1 MAKQIEAGLKIKA
14 GVEGAETLRQL
25 ADEIEAMGGDTAQ
38 LREQSKSL
46 GEAWQRVAAQQAL
59 IARFRELKTE
69 SRGLADELAA
79 TQANIN
85 TLAQRMQADPSAA
98 LRRQFDA
105 ATQKAARLKDKQ
117 SELQQSLQRVRNEMR
132 AAELPTRNLHQE
144 QARLGEAA
152 KAAEAKLHGLTVEA
166 QRLKSTAAARVRL
179 GLDVDDRVRREITAT
194 TAAYRTLRSS
204 GTLTKQQLA
213 RATELYKARLREL
226 KAELDGVPGKMS
238 PIASSLKGLGTAGLA
253 AAGVGGGLYA
263 VKEGVQAILDKTQ
276 EFQQIRKRLD
286 YAFGGAEEGG
296 KQLDFVRGVVER
308 LGLDMVSAAN
318 GYAQLAAATK
328 DLNISHAQT
337 QQIFSGVANAVAA
350 MNLSAD
356 EANGV
361 FLALSQIAGK
371 GKVSMEELRGQLG
384 ERLSPAMAIA
394 AKSMGVTTAELEKMV
409 ESGISAEEFLPKF
422 GAALEQAFAADAAR
436 NVETLNGQIN
446 LLKNRFAELLNG
458 FGEGGVADAV
468 VSVLQDV
475 GGMLDW
481 LEEKINGMDA
491 TVSGGLKDTFV
502 SAYDAIKEGA
512 VAVYDLFD
520 TVLDVINSIG
530 GGIATLAGGSA
541 EDFDFIRGLI
551 NSVNIALGVLRDGI
565 SAIGIGIDLMAGA
578 AIQGAALISE
588 AMSKITFGEV
598 SEQYKRAAEEMT
610 AAAEKHYAAA
620 EQAAMEFESK
630 TAEAI
635 RKGAE
640 TEQDRYQRLEQEA
653 RAAYQSAADAAIKAA
668 EDARSAQDKA
678 NAAIGTAAEQMA
690 TKQAQEANR
699 AAGAAAAAAQ
709 KAEDEWLKAFVNIG
723 GETEVAAKIT
733 APLRDAGLAA
743 QTTAQD
749 VGQVSKA
756 LADAKGAASGLGL
769 DLRAAMSEPTPAMQS
784 MLGNLDKLRG
794 GWQEMQESGINA
806 ASLVRQAMSGMLKT
820 AANEADLQAV
830 KQQFARLGQEGRLSM
845 QEVEQGI
852 IDADLR
858 LQELKGTVDPVTAA
872 FKRLGIQ
879 TKESLTL
886 AARNMQSAFETAKAS
901 GQASTETLNNAFKRA
916 ADAALASGDAQMAAW
931 VRSNAALYGYRLEMD
946 NTGKTSLQ
954 LAQTVES
961 SANRQTSAINR
972 SAAAAKQQSEAM
984 SSTAQAAQQA
994 SGGLKTY
1001 KAVTF
1006 DILSANLHTAESAQ
1020 KLRDALKEV
1029 RGAAIQPFAGA
1040 NAAWRQRIAMIKDYE
1055 QSLRGAKAMTE
1066 QLNAKVEAGTVTLE
1080 DLSVATGHA
1089 AGEFAKLDNTTLS
1102 GLNSA
1107 IDKARD
1113 KIQALQDEAA
1123 STRAALE
1130 AELAELSGDTSKKA
1144 ELEQENKLRELNLKL
1159 AEAERAQN
1167 SKAVAE
1173 YRQAVELQERLY
1185 QAKQQQAE
1193 AERIRKA
1200 EEAAAKEEAKAAPAA
1215 PVQQQVLQIGE
1226 ARVSLDGT
1234 QEAAR
1239 QLADALRGRDDVLVD
1254 KAIKTLLQRLHDEIK
1269 RSQ

>member
-14 GVEGAETLRQL
+14 GVEGVENLRRL
-25 ADEIEAMGGDTAQ
+25 ADEIEAMGGDTAR
-38 LREQSKSL
+38 LREQSNAL
-46 GEAWQRVAAQQAL
+46 AAAWQEVAAKQAL
-59 IARFRELKTE
+59 VERFRDLKTQ
-69 SRGLADELAA
+69 SRDLAAELEAMRQKTAGLA
-79 TQANIN
+79 Q
-85 TLAQRMQADPSAA
+85 QMQADPSAA
-98 LRRQFDA
+98 LRRQFE
-105 ATQKAARLKDKQ
+105 AARQKTAQLKGQ
-117 SELQQSLQRVRNEMR
+117 QAELQQSLQQVRTELA
-132 AAELPTRNLHQE
+132 AAELP
-144 QARLGEAA
+144 ARTLGGAQKQLGDSA
-152 KAAEAKLHGLTVEA
+152 KAAETKLHELAGEA
-166 QRLKSTAAARVRL
+166 QRLKTIAAARVRL
-179 GLDVDDRVRREITAT
+179 GLDVDDRVRREIAAT
-194 TAAYRTLRSS
+194 TAAYRTLRQS
-204 GTLTKQQLA
+204 GTLTKQQLS
-213 RATELYKARLREL
+213 RATEQYRAKIKALKDEL
-226 KAELDGVPGKMS
+226 NTVPSAMN
-238 PIASSLKGLGTAGLA
+238 PIAQSLKGLGGAGLA

-263 VKEGVQAILDKTQ
+263 VKQGVDAILDKTK
-276 EFQQIRKRLD
+276 EFQSIRKRLD

-308 LGLDMVSAAN
+308 LGLDLVSAAN
-318 GYAQLAAATK
+318 GYAQLSAATK

-337 QQIFSGVANAVAA
+337 QQIFSGVASAVAA

-394 AKSMGVTTAELEKMV
+394 AKSMGVTSAELEKMV

-436 NVETLNGQIN
+436 NVQTLNGQIN

-458 FGEGGVADAV
+458 FDEGGVADAV

-481 LEEKINGMDA
+481 LEDKINGMDA

-620 EQAAMEFESK
+620 EQAALEFESK

-635 RKGAE
+635 EKGGE
-640 TEQDRYQRLEQEA
+640 SEQQRFQRLEKEA
-653 RAAYQSAADAAIKAA
+653 REAYQAAADAAIQASA
-668 EDARSAQDKA
+668 DAQAAQDKA
-678 NAAIGTAAEQMA
+678 NAAIGTAAEQAA

-733 APLRDAGLAA
+733 EPLRQAGLSAQSAA
-743 QTTAQD
+743 QD
-749 VGQVSKA
+749 IGQVSKA
-756 LADAKGAASGLGL
+756 LADAKGAAGGLGL

-784 MLGNLDKLRG
+784 MLGNLDKLRT
-794 GWQEMQESGINA
+794 GWQEMQAEGINA
-806 ASLVRQAMSGMLKT
+806 ASLVRQAMAGMLKS
-820 AANEADLQAV
+820 AANEADIQAV
-830 KQQFARLGQEGRLSM
+830 KRQFAQLGQEGRLSM

-886 AARNMQSAFETAKAS
+886 AARNMQVAFETAKAS
-901 GQASTETLNNAFKRA
+901 GQASADTLNAAFKRA

-931 VRSNAALYGYRLEMD
+931 VRSNAALYGYRVEMD
-946 NTGKTSLQ
+946 NTGKASLQ
-954 LAQTVES
+954 LAQTVAS
-961 SANRQTSAINR
+961 SAEQQTAAINR
-972 SAAAAKQQSEAM
+972 TTAAAKQQGDAIGG
-984 SSTAQAAQQA
+984 TAQAAQQA
-994 SGGLKTY
+994 ANGGLKSY
-1001 KAVTF
+1001 KAITF

-1029 RGAAIQPFAGA
+1029 RGASIQPVTGA
-1040 NAAWRQRIAMIKDYE
+1040 NAAWRQRIAMIKNYE
-1055 QSLRGAKAMTE
+1055 QALRDAKAMTE
-1066 QLNAKVEAGTVTLE
+1066 GLNAKIEQGTVTLE

-1102 GLNSA
+1102 ALNGA

-1113 KIQALQDEAA
+1113 KIRALQDEAA
-1123 STRAALE
+1123 ATRAALE
-1130 AELAELSGDTSKKA
+1130 AELAELSGDGGKKA

-1167 SKAVAE
+1167 SQAVAE
-1173 YRQAVELQERLY
+1173 YRQAIELQERLFT
-1185 QAKQQQAE
+1185 AKQQQAE

-1200 EEAAAKEEAKAAPAA
+1200 EEAAAKEEAKTAAV
-1215 PVQQQVLQIGE
+1215 PVQQQVLQVGE
-1226 ARVSLDGT
+1226 ARVSLNGT

-1239 QLADALRGRDDVLVD
+1239 QLADALRSRDDLLVN
-1254 KAIKTLLQRLHDEIK
+1254 KTVNALVQQILDEIQ